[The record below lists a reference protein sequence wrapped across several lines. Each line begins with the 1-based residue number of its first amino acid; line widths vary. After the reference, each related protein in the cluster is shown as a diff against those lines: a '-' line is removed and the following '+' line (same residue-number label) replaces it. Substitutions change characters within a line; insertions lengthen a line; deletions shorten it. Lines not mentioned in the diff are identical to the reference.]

1 MERFE
6 QVRKTVD
13 AIVQGLPDGEDRRNG
28 SIHLWSV
35 SAFCGLLALSR
46 GLDAEIC
53 ATAGML
59 HDLSTYESGD
69 STDHAERSARRAVQ
83 MLTDLGLFSPE
94 EVSTISEAISV
105 HSRKEQID
113 GPVSEVLKAADE
125 VNHYIYDPDAWE
137 EWDQNVRAR
146 SLLAELGT
154 EPR

>member
-6 QVRKTVD
+6 QVRKEVD
-13 AIVQGLPDGEDRRNG
+13 AIVQGLPNAEYRRG
-28 SIHLWSV
+28 GFIHLSGV

-46 GLDAEIC
+46 RLDAEIC
-53 ATAGML
+53 ATAGIL
-59 HDLSTYESGD
+59 HDLTSYETGD
-69 STDHAERSARRAVQ
+69 LADHAERSARRAVQ
-83 MLTDLGLFSPE
+83 MLTDLGLFSPD
-94 EVSTISEAISV
+94 EVNTISEAISV

-113 GPVSEVLKAADE
+113 GPVSEVLKAADV